1 MKPAEIL
8 YQLRDLNE
16 EWRKQSFAFTNE
28 QQEKYSNLIA
38 QRRERVKFFYDN
50 NLVSKGGLR
59 KKDEVQEEEQD

>member
-16 EWRKQSFAFTNE
+16 EWRKQSFALTNE
-28 QQEKYSNLIA
+28 QQERYINLIA